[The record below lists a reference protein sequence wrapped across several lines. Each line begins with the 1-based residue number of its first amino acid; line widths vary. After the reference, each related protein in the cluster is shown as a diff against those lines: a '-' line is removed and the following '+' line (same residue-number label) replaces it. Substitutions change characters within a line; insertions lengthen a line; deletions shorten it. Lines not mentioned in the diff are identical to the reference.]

1 MLRSDIYNYPVE
13 NSVTT
18 QFFNIFSPFICII
31 AHKIFKC
38 KQFET
43 KHILLIKLYSLFLL
57 PAYSL
62 PLYTCNSMYI
72 KDKTIGQYYTH
83 FLEVSYRFFISI
95 SKGIMT
101 PLGEEADIVH
111 LQKAFPRNELTE
123 REGLAPATSSPLS
136 KKREKVQDLLLRLV
150 LGFPLYSRVFHFLV
164 FFLLVAKESEHAQDS
179 CTKEG

>member
-1 MLRSDIYNYPVE
+1 MLRSDIYNYHVE

-43 KHILLIKLYSLFLL
+43 KHILLIKLYSFFLL
-57 PAYSL
+57 PGYSL

-83 FLEVSYRFFISI
+83 FLEVFYRFFISI

-123 REGLAPATSSPLS
+123 REGQAPATSSPLS
-136 KKREKVQDLLLRLV
+136 KKKREGLGPSLTTSFGFSSLQQSLPLL
-150 LGFPLYSRVFHFLV
+150 S
-164 FFLLVAKESEHAQDS
+164 LLSS
-179 CTKEG
+179 CG